1 MITVCTTLATFAMD
15 SPEVWGSWMRNA
27 EQVRINSDV
36 AVDYFAAIQTDARG
50 LEPFAPFIER
60 LEAIGGQYWTYV
72 FDDGRTNVDMSN
84 RLRHL
89 TLGQNIC
96 TEYSTARRAT
106 HMLFMAADCMPPDD
120 IMPRMLELNHPLCA
134 PYINTY
140 GLTGPDV
147 EGHPFPVM
155 DTMASAACIFI
166 SSDVFRRLRW
176 RSDYV
181 DGSDDPCYH
190 KDAKELLN
198 IPTYVRKD
206 IIAKHYPEAVGD
218 YVSRGYD
225 TTVVR

>member
-96 TEYSTARRAT
+96 TEYSTAKRAK

-120 IMPRMLELNHPLCA
+120 IMPRML
-134 PYINTY
+134 
-140 GLTGPDV
+140 
-147 EGHPFPVM
+147 
-155 DTMASAACIFI
+155 
-166 SSDVFRRLRW
+166 
-176 RSDYV
+176 
-181 DGSDDPCYH
+181 
-190 KDAKELLN
+190 
-198 IPTYVRKD
+198 
-206 IIAKHYPEAVGD
+206 
-218 YVSRGYD
+218 
-225 TTVVR
+225 